1 MVESKEFPMSM
12 VLQQRWQF
20 DKLPS
25 QWAEAM
31 LQHKEAILQ
40 KSKEECQDWFVQVVS
55 KHPLFCAHFYR
66 CTVLECSGNVPGSL
80 VKFEDSEVKREL
92 RIAIGKQ
99 GISLLTIDY
108 ELLWSFEFDSVHE
121 WRSTDDCFSC
131 SVAHGTKSEE
141 EADLILGLG
150 TSHSASM
157 QAAVVS
163 FIHAR
168 ASVS

>member
-1 MVESKEFPMSM
+1 MPG
-12 VLQQRWQF
+12 
-20 DKLPS
+20 
-25 QWAEAM
+25 
-31 LQHKEAILQ
+31 
-40 KSKEECQDWFVQVVS
+40 WFVQIVS
-55 KHPLFCAHFYR
+55 NHPLFCAHFYR

-92 RIAIGKQ
+92 RVAIGKQ
-99 GISLLTIDY
+99 GISLLSIDY

-131 SVAHGTKSEE
+131 SVAHGTESEA

-157 QAAVVS
+157 QAAVLVS
-163 FIHAR
+163 YMPANVLGNSLF
-168 ASVS
+168 